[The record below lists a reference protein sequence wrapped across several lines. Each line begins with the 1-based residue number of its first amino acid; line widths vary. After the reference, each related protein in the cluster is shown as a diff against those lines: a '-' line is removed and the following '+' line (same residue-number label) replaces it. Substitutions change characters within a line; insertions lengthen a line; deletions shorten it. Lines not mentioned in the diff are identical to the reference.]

1 MYVAIVDAGCPPTP
15 LTRWHQNRNALIASG
30 FVSIEIA
37 VNCSLSAR
45 TAIVDSDTA
54 VISAGRHLGKD
65 NCAWQTSDTNKAQKH
80 DSTIAI
86 INELTGSGR
95 HTLSQPQLPAA

>member
-15 LTRWHQNRNALIASG
+15 VTGWQQNPNPLFASG

-54 VISAGRHLGKD
+54 VISAVRHLGKD
-65 NCAWQTSDTNKAQKH
+65 NCAWQTSDTDKAQKH

-86 INELTGSGR
+86 INELTGSAR
-95 HTLSQPQLPAA
+95 HTLSQSLLPAA